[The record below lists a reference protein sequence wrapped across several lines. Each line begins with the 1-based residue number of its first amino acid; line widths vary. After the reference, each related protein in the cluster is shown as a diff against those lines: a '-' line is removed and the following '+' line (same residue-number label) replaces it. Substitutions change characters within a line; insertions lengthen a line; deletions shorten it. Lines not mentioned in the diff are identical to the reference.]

1 MTLIVLEG
9 ASRSGKSTIRD
20 RLVERRPKWVTWK
33 GTNLMREGI
42 GESWID
48 YRERYHEALH
58 RLYELNPENVILADR
73 GFTDCV
79 YNSDEQIREEFRRL
93 AACYGDAYVLYFFPG
108 DLRWSNQRFD
118 ETDSSERHAH
128 LVHESEGRD
137 VLFERGTRDQPK
149 LNRVLNEYEELLSMF
164 PYQHIDTDEL
174 DVETA
179 TNVAEQAILDW
190 YGTGE
195 HDPDV

>member
-20 RLVERRPKWVTWK
+20 RLVERHPKWVTWK

-108 DLRWSNQRFD
+108 DLRWSQRFD
-118 ETDSSERHAH
+118 ETDSPKRHAH

-149 LNRVLNEYEELLSMF
+149 LNRVLTEYEELLSMF